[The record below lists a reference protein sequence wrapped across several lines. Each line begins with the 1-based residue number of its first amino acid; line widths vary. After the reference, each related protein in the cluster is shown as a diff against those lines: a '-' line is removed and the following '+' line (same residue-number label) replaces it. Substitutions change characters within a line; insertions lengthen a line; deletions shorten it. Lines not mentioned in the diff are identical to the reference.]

1 LPVDSGTVERAWQHL
16 VSAWLTLAGMP
27 WDVPGAE
34 AVAVVRAWLKSGRWN
49 DALRLRPPPAT
60 GVGRQQPRQPA
71 NACLDPRLKR
81 LNSGHCPFLKLCSR
95 ASTGGDVGVARW
107 LNR

>member
-49 DALRLRPPPAT
+49 DALRLRPPPQRRYRRQAAAAT
-60 GVGRQQPRQPA
+60 A
-71 NACLDPRLKR
+71 A
-81 LNSGHCPFLKLCSR
+81 
-95 ASTGGDVGVARW
+95 
-107 LNR
+107 